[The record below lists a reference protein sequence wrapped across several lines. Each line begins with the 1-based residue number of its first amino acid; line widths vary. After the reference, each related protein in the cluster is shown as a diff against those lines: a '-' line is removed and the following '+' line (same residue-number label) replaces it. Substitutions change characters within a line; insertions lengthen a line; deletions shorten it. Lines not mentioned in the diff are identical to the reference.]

1 MVQTKPTYLI
11 TGYRPINSTL
21 LEYRRRRLANLSTC
35 PMYRESEKT
44 TKHII
49 SDCVAYEAN
58 RFIGIESYKNSRK
71 NLIANEEMLARFNK
85 LTRKIFCLRRE
96 NGRNESRGSASTW
109 QGLATKFGWL
119 RDL

>member
-1 MVQTKPTYLI
+1 MVQIKPTYLI
-11 TGYRPINSTL
+11 TGYRPINTTL
-21 LEYRRRRLANLSTC
+21 LEYRRRRFANLSTF

-58 RFIGIESYKNSRK
+58 RFNGLESYKNSRK

-109 QGLATKFGWL
+109 QGLATKYGWL